1 MGLPLSSNHAPDDAA
16 GPQLRPTDGHGNTIL
31 PAQVAED
38 EALREITSL
47 MDATHEIQ
55 IAIQQH
61 CQNEEVSPHAAGD
74 LCRRLQMLQDQL
86 SGLYERADYIVNHT

>member
-74 LCRRLQMLQDQL
+74 LCRRLQMLQNQL
-86 SGLYERADYIVNHT
+86 RDLYERADYIVIGT